1 MKTINK
7 LRFDN
12 LAGGAGKQSLLK
24 TSIRSLVDLIAISD
38 KKANILLSVNA
49 IIISIVVTLGGT
61 KLTSNLGS
69 FEEIAFV
76 ALPTLIFLITSLVS
90 GLLAIYTVNPKQ
102 VHKHDIDKLGIFLLA
117 VKYRDIDAYLDQMS
131 VILKSNELIY
141 ENIATDLHTLGELL
155 VYKNTLLRKAYIV
168 FFAGISLSVFSFIS
182 ILIFNML

>member
-1 MKTINK
+1 METINK
-7 LRFDN
+7 LRFDD
-12 LAGGAGKQSLLK
+12 LAGGGAKQTLLK
-24 TSIRSLVDLIAISD
+24 TSIRSMVDLIAISD

-61 KLTSNLGS
+61 QLVSNLGS

-90 GLLAIYTVNPKQ
+90 GLLAIYTVNPKKIHEQ
-102 VHKHDIDKLGIFLLA
+102 NLNKLGIFLLA
-117 VKYRDIDAYLDQMS
+117 VKYREVDAYLDQMS

-141 ENIATDLHTLGELL
+141 ENIATDLHTLGKFL

-168 FFAGISLSVFSFIS
+168 FFVGISLSVFSFIS

>member
-1 MKTINK
+1 METINK
-7 LRFDN
+7 LRFDD
-12 LAGGAGKQSLLK
+12 LAGGGAKQTLLK
-24 TSIRSLVDLIAISD
+24 TSIRSMVDLIAISD

-49 IIISIVVTLGGT
+49 IIISIIVTLGGAQ
-61 KLTSNLGS
+61 LTNNLGS
-69 FEEIAFV
+69 FEEIAFG
-76 ALPTLIFLITSLVS
+76 ALPALIFLFTSLTS

-117 VKYRDIDAYLDQMS
+117 VKYRDVDAYLDQMS

-168 FFAGISLSVFSFIS
+168 FFIGISLTVFSFLS